1 MFQTSFQSL
10 QIVVKFQSSYW
21 ISKAGLWTSV
31 VVYELKEANWML
43 SLLLINCFVNVIM
56 NFRTKFTNFGR
67 NFWTLWQFCEINCNV
82 SKGVL
87 LWDISVTL
95 DETTDSEILCASL
108 LSLLILALI
117 MPYVL
122 VLKILWHCIDLFK
135 NTFQKIF
142 VSKNIDGTTT
152 GFPKEVVT
160 WPQFT
165 LSVV

>member
-1 MFQTSFQSL
+1 
-10 QIVVKFQSSYW
+10 VNKCC
-21 ISKAGLWTSV
+21 GLWIKRSQ
-31 VVYELKEANWML
+31 WML

-56 NFRTKFTNFGR
+56 NFRMKFTNFGR

-95 DETTDSEILCASL
+95 DETTDSEILGASL

-122 VLKILWHCIDLFK
+122 VLKILWHCIDFFK

-142 VSKNIDGTTT
+142 VSKNIDGTTSYRL
-152 GFPKEVVT
+152 PKRSRHLAAIYTVCSIENRWLFLKISKLRCLAFIT
-160 WPQFT
+160 
-165 LSVV
+165 